1 MATNELLKQ
10 GTLLDIMNNRAPD
23 GNLLVVAE
31 VLQKETPMFKD
42 ATWVEANDM
51 MQHIY
56 SRRTKLPS
64 SEQLKFNKGV
74 GGNRGATE
82 QETSGIQARGNWPSY
97 DARLVDMAPN
107 KQEYRNQEARATIM
121 GIGQDIEKDI
131 IYGSKA
137 ADTCAFD
144 GIESYVDSLSS
155 PMVISA
161 GGNDNLTSAY
171 IVAWDTT
178 NGAYLCYPKGSQG
191 GIKFEDKG
199 ERTMDMQDGT
209 KLRVYEDYVE
219 VNCGLCVADL
229 RSVARI
235 CNIESANPTQ
245 DSFDENDVILL
256 LNRMP
261 AMLRSKAVM
270 YVSRNV
276 HAAIEMRANAKA
288 NVWYTP
294 KEVFGETLT
303 SIRGMPIRLDE
314 MISEAE
320 DKVA

>member
-1 MATNELLKQ
+1 MATNEVLKQ

-31 VLQKETPMFKD
+31 VLQKETPIIKD
-42 ATWVEANDM
+42 APWIEANDL

-56 SRRTKLPS
+56 ARRTKLPT

-107 KQEYRNQEARATIM
+107 KQEYRNLEARATIM
-121 GIGQDIEKDI
+121 GIGQDIERDI
-131 IYGSKA
+131 FYGSKA

-144 GIESYVDSLSS
+144 GIETYCDA
-155 PMVISA
+155 IGTRCIDA
-161 GGNDNLTSAY
+161 GGSANLTSAY
-171 IVAWDTT
+171 IVAWDTS
-178 NGAYLCYPKGSQG
+178 NGAYLVYPKGSQA

-199 ERTMDMQDGT
+199 ERTMDMPDGT

-219 VNCGLCVADL
+219 VSCGLCVADL
-229 RSVARI
+229 RAVARI
-235 CNIESANPTQ
+235 ANIESASPTAT
-245 DSFDENDVILL
+245 SFDENDVILL

-261 AMLRSKAVM
+261 AMLRQKAVM

-276 HAAIEMRANAKA
+276 HAAIEMRANAKENA
-288 NVWYTP
+288 YYTA
-294 KEVFGETLT
+294 KDVFGETLT

-320 DKVA
+320 DKVS

>member
-1 MATNELLKQ
+1 MATNQVLKQ
-10 GTLLDIMNNRAPD
+10 GTLLDVMNNRAPN

-42 ATWVEANDM
+42 APWIEANDL

-56 SRRTKLPS
+56 SRRTKLPT

-82 QETSGIQARGNWPSY
+82 QVTSGIQARGNWPSY

-107 KQEYRNQEARATIM
+107 KQEYRNQEARAVIM
-121 GIGQDIEKDI
+121 GIGQDLEKDI

-144 GIESYVDSLSS
+144 GVESYTDTLGK
-155 PMVISA
+155 MVISA
-161 GGNDNLTSAY
+161 GGSSNLTSAY

-178 NGAYLCYPKGSQG
+178 NGAYLCYPKGSQA

-199 ERTMDMQDGT
+199 ERTMDMSDGT

-219 VNCGLCVADL
+219 ANCGLCVADL
-229 RSVARI
+229 RAVARI
-235 CNIESANPTQ
+235 CNIDVSAPTAE
-245 DSFDENDVILL
+245 SFDENDVILL

-261 AMLRSKAVM
+261 AMIRQKAVM
-270 YVSRNV
+270 YVSRNL
-276 HAAIEMRANAKA
+276 HAAIEMRANAKS
-288 NVWYTP
+288 NCWYTP
-294 KEVFGETLT
+294 AQVYGETIT
-303 SIRGMPIRLDE
+303 AIRGMPIRLDE
-314 MISEAE
+314 MISESE
-320 DKVA
+320 DQVS

>member
-1 MATNELLKQ
+1 MATNEVLKQ

-31 VLQKETPMFKD
+31 VLQKETPIIKD
-42 ATWVEANDM
+42 APWIEANDL

-56 SRRTKLPS
+56 ARRTKLPT

-82 QETSGIQARGNWPSY
+82 QEVSGIQARGNWPSY

-107 KQEYRNQEARATIM
+107 KQEYRNLEARATIM
-121 GIGQDIEKDI
+121 GIGQDIERDI

-144 GIESYVDSLSS
+144 GIETYCDA
-155 PMVISA
+155 IGTRCIDA
-161 GGNDNLTSAY
+161 GGEANLTSAY
-171 IVAWDTT
+171 IVAWDTS
-178 NGAYLCYPKGSQG
+178 NGAYLVYPKGSQA

-199 ERTMDMQDGT
+199 ERTMDMPDGT

-219 VNCGLCVADL
+219 VSCGLCVADL
-229 RSVARI
+229 RAVARI
-235 CNIESANPTQ
+235 ANIASASPTAT
-245 DSFDENDVILL
+245 SFDENDVILL

-261 AMLRSKAVM
+261 AMLRQKAVM

-276 HAAIEMRANAKA
+276 HAAIEMRANAKENA
-288 NVWYTP
+288 YYTA
-294 KEVFGETLT
+294 KDVFGETLT
-303 SIRGMPIRLDE
+303 AIRGMPIRLDE

-320 DKVA
+320 DKVS

>member
-10 GTLLDIMNNRAPD
+10 GTLLDVMNNRAPD

-31 VLQKETPMFKD
+31 VLQKETPVIKD
-42 ATWVEANDM
+42 APWMEANDLL
-51 MQHIY
+51 QHIY
-56 SRRTKLPS
+56 ARRTALPK

-74 GGNRGATE
+74 GGNIGATE
-82 QETSGIQARGNWPSY
+82 QVTSGIQARGNWPSY

-107 KQEYRNQEARATIM
+107 KQEYRNNEARATIM

-144 GIESYVDSLSS
+144 GIESYCDAIGTR
-155 PMVISA
+155 VINA
-161 GGNDNLTSAY
+161 GGSTNLTSAY
-171 IVAWDTT
+171 IVAWDTA
-178 NGAYLCYPKGSQG
+178 NGAYLVYPKGSQAG
-191 GIKFEDKG
+191 VKFEDKG
-199 ERTMDMQDGT
+199 ERTRDMADGT

-219 VNCGLCVADL
+219 VSCGLCVADL
-229 RSVARI
+229 RAVCRI
-235 CNIESANPTQ
+235 ANIDSSAPTAE
-245 DSFDENDVILL
+245 SFDENDVILL

-261 AMLRSKAVM
+261 ASIRQKAVM

-276 HAAIEMRANAKA
+276 HAAIEMRANAKS
-288 NVWYTP
+288 NVFYTP
-294 KEVFGETLT
+294 KEVFGEMLT

-314 MISEAE
+314 MISENE
-320 DKVA
+320 DQVS

>member
-1 MATNELLKQ
+1 MLKQ
-10 GTLLDIMNNRAPD
+10 GTLLDVLANRAPD

-31 VLQKETPMFKD
+31 VLQKETPMIKD
-42 ATWVEANDM
+42 ATWVEANDLQ
-51 MQHIY
+51 QHIY
-56 SRRTKLPS
+56 SRRTKLPT
-64 SEQLKFNKGV
+64 SEILKFNKGV

-82 QETSGIQARGNWPSY
+82 QITSGIQARGNWPSY

-107 KQEYRNQEARATIM
+107 KQEYRNLEARATIM
-121 GIGQDIEKDI
+121 GIGQDIESDI

-144 GIESYVDSLSS
+144 GVETYCDKLGQFVLD
-155 PMVISA
+155 A
-161 GGNDNLTSAY
+161 GGTTNLTSAY
-171 IVAWDTT
+171 IIAWDTT
-178 NGAYLCYPKGSQG
+178 NGAYLCYPKGSQA

-199 ERTMDMQDGT
+199 ERTMDMADGT

-219 VNCGLCVADL
+219 VDCGLCVADL
-229 RSVARI
+229 RAVARI
-235 CNIESANPTQ
+235 ANIDSSTPTAT
-245 DSFDENDVILL
+245 SFDENDVILL

-261 AMLRSKAVM
+261 ASIRQKAVM

-288 NVWYTP
+288 NVWYSP

-314 MISEAE
+314 MISENE
-320 DKVA
+320 DQVTA